1 MYRALGV
8 ATAATATWLVAC
20 TGDLGGDAPGD
31 GTAGPGEDSSTGDPL
46 EGKLSTNGLEL
57 DLEGLADLD
66 MAALG
71 SWRSNSQALA
81 SSPSLARLAA
91 RPGGLE
97 QVEYLALCALDHGT
111 HLTVA
116 DASGAEVRFSGLYGL
131 ATEWVSEECG
141 LTCQRWISACL
152 VSHANALGS
161 RVQISLRGRHPGLAW
176 DDAIV
181 AEYPLQEA
189 AFYGNLFGVAPL
201 AFACA
206 GRALI
211 HFDEDDPT
219 NWQFTE
225 DADRYLT
232 QRICS
237 AGSPCGLEN
246 AGLCH
251 VPRGT
256 ASACAVDAGEVSY
269 YGACQT
275 ADDGPTTGAS
285 TIDEVIT
292 TYLSRD

>member
-8 ATAATATWLVAC
+8 ATAATAIWLVAC
-20 TGDLGGDAPGD
+20 TGELGGEAPGD

-46 EGKLSTNGLEL
+46 EGKLSTNGLVL
-57 DLEGLADLD
+57 DVEGLAALD

-71 SWRSNSQALA
+71 SWRSSSQAQA
-81 SSPSLARLAA
+81 SSRSLIQLAA

-97 QVEYLALCALDHGT
+97 QVEYLALCALSRGT
-111 HLTVA
+111 ELAVA
-116 DASGAEVRFSGLYGL
+116 DSSGAEVRFSGLYGL
-131 ATEWVSEECG
+131 APEWVDEECG
-141 LTCQRWISACL
+141 PSCQRWISACL
-152 VSHANALGS
+152 VSHANAFGQ
-161 RVQISLRGRHPGLAW
+161 RIQISLRGRHPGLVW

-181 AEYPLQEA
+181 ADYPLQEG
-189 AFYGNLFGVAPL
+189 AFYGNVFAAVPIAY
-201 AFACA
+201 ACA

-211 HFDEDDPT
+211 EFDEDDPT
-219 NWQFTE
+219 NWHFTE
-225 DADRYLT
+225 EADRYLT

-256 ASACAVDAGEVSY
+256 ASACAIDAGEVSY

-275 ADDGPTTGAS
+275 ADDGPGTGAS